1 MQFVK
6 DCNILVSVIIE
17 LFCMNKKAK
26 GLQILSQ
33 EVHVKWVKP
42 KIDIRDY
49 ANYLKDF
56 SPKFTFF
63 RIS

>member
-6 DCNILVSVIIE
+6 DCNILVSVIVE

-49 ANYLKDF
+49 PN
-56 SPKFTFF
+56 
-63 RIS
+63 